1 MAYRT
6 FQSWCAA
13 ALLAASGVAAA
24 QAPAGAPPT
33 PEQIRAAI
41 RTELPAPPDGFSW
54 QLYKNTVFLKPAGW
68 HEQEAPRPP
77 GLPAGTYAT
86 SPEAFSQTKPFEMGF
101 TVNVF
106 SGLQRLRGLEAR
118 KAVPL
123 LLKPILDT
131 HSKQDILM
139 LDQQPAGDFERTVM
153 RYRDAPP
160 GLKPI
165 IVHKFILANNVTDSM
180 HDFTF
185 ESPEASW
192 AENWARYGAPM
203 LSRLQ
208 VIPQLPA
215 H

>member
-1 MAYRT
+1 MTIRT
-6 FQSWCAA
+6 LQSWCAA
-13 ALLAASGVAAA
+13 ALLVASSVAAA

-33 PEQIRAAI
+33 REQIRAAI

-54 QLYKNTVFLKPAGW
+54 QLYKNTVFLKPSGW
-68 HEQEAPRPP
+68 HEQEARRPP
-77 GLPAGTYAT
+77 GFPMATYAT
-86 SPEAFSQTKPFEMGF
+86 SPEAFSQSKQFEMGF

-106 SGLQRLRGLEAR
+106 SGLQRLRGMDAK

-123 LLKPILDT
+123 MLKPILDSR
-131 HSKQDILM
+131 SKQDILM
-139 LDQQPAGDFERTVM
+139 LDQQPAGDFERTVL

-160 GLKPI
+160 GLKPV
-165 IVHKFILANNVTDSM
+165 IVHKFILANSVTDSM

-185 ESPEASW
+185 ESPETTW
-192 AENWARYGAPM
+192 AENWARYGTPI

-215 H
+215 D